1 MYIMLLILTKFYGT
15 NKCLYVKTLLYT
27 SLYPD
32 YTRDALAP
40 YLLHSQVPLTEEST
54 ALIRSKCI
62 PGVTETGHNT
72 IKKIKELSTQNDANE
87 RKNHGKRVEEIYFP
101 YICAVTET
109 SN

>member
-1 MYIMLLILTKFYGT
+1 MLQKLSFTFHHYQFIAKKT
-15 NKCLYVKTLLYT
+15 N
-27 SLYPD
+27 PD

-54 ALIRSKCI
+54 ALIRSKYI
-62 PGVTETGHNT
+62 PGVTETDHNT
-72 IKKIKELSTQNDANE
+72 MKKIKELSTQNDANE
-87 RKNHGKRVEEIYFP
+87 RKNHRKRVEEIYFP

>member
-1 MYIMLLILTKFYGT
+1 MLQKLSFTFHHYQFIAK
-15 NKCLYVKTLLYT
+15 KT
-27 SLYPD
+27 YPD

-54 ALIRSKCI
+54 ALVRSKCI

>member
-1 MYIMLLILTKFYGT
+1 MYIMLLILTKSYGT

-54 ALIRSKCI
+54 ALIRSKSYIHARSQATISEAICI
-62 PGVTETGHNT
+62 P
-72 IKKIKELSTQNDANE
+72 KKS
-87 RKNHGKRVEEIYFP
+87 
-101 YICAVTET
+101 
-109 SN
+109 